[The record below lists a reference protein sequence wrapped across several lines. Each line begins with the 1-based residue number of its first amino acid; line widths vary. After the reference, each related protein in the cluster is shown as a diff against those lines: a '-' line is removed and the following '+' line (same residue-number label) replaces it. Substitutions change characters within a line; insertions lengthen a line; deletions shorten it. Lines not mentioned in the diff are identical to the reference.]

1 MKSETVLVTGGCGY
15 IGSHVVRQLSEQ
27 GVHCIVLDDLSSGF
41 SDALLH
47 KETLYNANFGDEATL
62 DRIFTHHEI
71 SAILHFAAF
80 ISVPESVAQPLRY
93 YANNTVNTVTLL
105 RAAVRHKI
113 PRFVFS
119 STAAAYGNPPVVPV
133 TEASPV
139 QPESPY
145 GHSKV
150 MSEQILRD
158 TATASGMKYVILR
171 YFNVAGADPEARIG
185 QRTPEATH
193 LIKVACETAAG
204 KRSSM
209 SIYGDDYPTRDGT
222 CIRDYIHVEDLA
234 AAHLKALSYLESG
247 GENTTLNCGY
257 GRGFTVKE
265 VIAAVQE
272 VAGHTFTVNKAP
284 RRPGDVVQVVAASDK
299 IRKVLGWEPRYDNL
313 KTIVT
318 DAWNWEKKLLKR

>member
-1 MKSETVLVTGGCGY
+1 MKNNTVLVTGGCGY

-27 GVHCIVLDDLSSGF
+27 GFHCVVLDDLSSGF
-41 SDALLH
+41 ADALLH
-47 KETLYNANFGDEATL
+47 GETLYNGNFGDEATL
-62 DRIFTHHEI
+62 DRIFTHHKI

-80 ISVPESVAQPLRY
+80 ISVPESVAEPLKY

-105 RAAVRHKI
+105 RAAVRHKV

-119 STAAAYGNPPVVPV
+119 STAAVYGNPPVVPV
-133 TEASPV
+133 TEESPI

-145 GHSKV
+145 GQSKA

-158 TATASGMKYVILR
+158 TAKASGLRYVILR

-193 LIKVACETAAG
+193 LIKVACQTATG
-204 KRSSM
+204 QRPSM
-209 SIYGDDYPTRDGT
+209 AIYGEDYPTRDGT

-234 AAHLKALSYLESG
+234 AAHLKALTYLEKG
-247 GENTTLNCGY
+247 GESTTLNCGY
-257 GRGFTVKE
+257 SRGFTVKE
-265 VIAAVQE
+265 VISAVRE
-272 VAGHTFTVNKAP
+272 VAGKDFTVTKAP
-284 RRPGDVVQVVAASDK
+284 RRPGDVTQVVAASDR
-299 IRKVLGWEPRYDNL
+299 IRKILGWEPRYDDL

-318 DAWNWEKKLLKR
+318 HAWNWEKRLLKR

>member
-1 MKSETVLVTGGCGY
+1 MKSDTVLVTGGCGY

-27 GVHCIVLDDLSSGF
+27 GFRCVVLDDLSSGF
-41 SDALLH
+41 ADALLH
-47 KETLYNANFGDEATL
+47 GETLYNGNFGDEALL
-62 DRIFTHHEI
+62 DRIFTHHKI

-105 RAAVRHKI
+105 RAAVRHQI

-119 STAAAYGNPPVVPV
+119 STAAVYGNPPVVPV
-133 TEASPV
+133 TEDSPI

-145 GHSKV
+145 GQSKA

-158 TATASGMKYVILR
+158 TAHASGLKYVILR

-193 LIKVACETAAG
+193 LIKVACQTATG
-204 KRSSM
+204 QRPSM
-209 SIYGDDYPTRDGT
+209 AIYGEDYPTRDGT

-234 AAHLKALSYLESG
+234 AAHLKALSYLEKG
-247 GENTTLNCGY
+247 GESTTLNCGY
-257 GRGFTVKE
+257 SRGFTVKE
-265 VIAAVQE
+265 VISAVRK
-272 VAGHTFTVNKAP
+272 VAGHDFTVTKAP
-284 RRPGDVVQVVAASDK
+284 RRPGDVTQVVAASDK
-299 IRKVLGWEPRYDNL
+299 IRKVLGWEPRYDDLN
-313 KTIVT
+313 TIVT
-318 DAWNWEKKLLKR
+318 HAWNWEKRLLKR

>member
-1 MKSETVLVTGGCGY
+1 MKSDTVLVTGGCGY

-27 GVHCIVLDDLSSGF
+27 GFRCVVLDDLSSGF
-41 SDALLH
+41 ADALLH
-47 KETLYNANFGDEATL
+47 GETLYNANFGDEATL
-62 DRIFTHHEI
+62 DLIFSHHKI

-80 ISVPESVAQPLRY
+80 ISVPESVSQPLRY

-113 PRFVFS
+113 PHFVFS
-119 STAAAYGNPPVVPV
+119 STAAAYGNPENIPV
-133 TEASPV
+133 TEDAPIH
-139 QPESPY
+139 PESPY
-145 GHSKV
+145 GYSKV

-158 TATASGMKYVILR
+158 TAKAAGMSYVILR

-193 LIKVACETAAG
+193 LIKVACQTATG
-204 KRSSM
+204 KRPSM
-209 SIYGDDYPTRDGT
+209 AIYGEDYPTRDGT

-234 AAHLKALSYLESG
+234 DAHLKALAYLKKG
-247 GENTTLNCGY
+247 GESTTLNCGY

-265 VIAAVQE
+265 VIAAVRE
-272 VAGHTFTVNKAP
+272 VAGHDFTVNKAP

-299 IRKVLGWEPRYDNL
+299 IRHILGWEPRYDDL
-313 KTIVT
+313 KTIVRH
-318 DAWNWEKKLLKR
+318 AWNWEKKLAKR

>member
-1 MKSETVLVTGGCGY
+1 MKGETVLVTGGCGY

-41 SDALLH
+41 SDSLLH
-47 KETLYNANFGDEATL
+47 GETLYNANFGDEATL
-62 DRIFTHHEI
+62 DRIFSHHRI
-71 SAILHFAAF
+71 STILHFAAF

-119 STAAAYGNPPVVPV
+119 STAAVYGNPQVVPV
-133 TEASPV
+133 TEESPI

-145 GHSKV
+145 GQSKA

-158 TATASGMKYVILR
+158 TAAASGMKYVILR

-193 LIKVACETAAG
+193 LIKVACQTATG
-204 KRSSM
+204 QRTSM
-209 SIYGDDYPTRDGT
+209 AIYGEDYPTRDGT

-234 AAHLKALSYLESG
+234 SAHLKALAYLEAG
-247 GENTTLNCGY
+247 GESTTLNCGY
-257 GRGFTVKE
+257 SHGFTVKE
-265 VIAAVQE
+265 VIAAVRE
-272 VAGHTFTVNKAP
+272 VSGHDFSVTKAP

-299 IRKVLGWEPRYDNL
+299 VRQVLGWTPRFDDL
-313 KTIVT
+313 KTIVAH
-318 DAWNWEKKLLKR
+318 AWTWEKSLSRR